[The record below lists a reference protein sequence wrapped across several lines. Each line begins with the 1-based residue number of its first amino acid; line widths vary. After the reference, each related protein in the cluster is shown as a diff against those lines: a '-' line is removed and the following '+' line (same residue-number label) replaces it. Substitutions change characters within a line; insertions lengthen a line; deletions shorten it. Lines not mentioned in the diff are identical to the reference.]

1 MVNANQSLCVFSAL
15 CKYHLCAVFCV
26 GVIVMELK
34 IDIDKVKGFLD
45 PVEGRA
51 LYDIAGQVLALGPC
65 LEVGSYCGKSTVYL
79 GAACLK
85 SRNTLFAV
93 DHHRGSEEHQLGEAY
108 HDPDLYD
115 SSLGQV
121 DSFSA
126 FRQTVLRAG
135 LEEVVV
141 PVVASSEVVARHWAT
156 PLSLVFIDGGH
167 SHQAALTDYQSW
179 SKHIVP
185 GGYLAIHDI
194 FPDPEDGGQAPFE
207 IYQLALASGFFEAQ
221 PTIKTLGLLKRI

>member
-1 MVNANQSLCVFSAL
+1 MVYAHQPDYILPVWCHRSFSS
-15 CKYHLCAVFCV
+15 VFCS
-26 GVIVMELK
+26 GVINMDLL
-34 IDIDKVKGFLD
+34 IDINEVKGFLD
-45 PVEGRA
+45 PEEGQA
-51 LYDIAGQVLALGPC
+51 LYHAANQVMALGPC

-141 PVVASSEVVARHWAT
+141 PVVAASEVVARHWAT

-179 SKHIVP
+179 SRHIVP